1 MRRTFPWGL
10 VGLLAAYVL
19 LASPVFFF
27 TPLALLLLLTVP
39 RSGREWLWLAVS
51 AVLAVLWSLSN
62 ISAGLASGVTAA
74 AGVIAAGIFVALGL
88 GTSWSLFRRA
98 MTAAGL
104 GLASVALWA
113 FALGQSWAKVQASFA
128 EGLRQA
134 FSQQADALAGRG
146 FEASAVAQFRAMGE
160 STAQLAPYF
169 AAFLVVGALAGL
181 TLAARWHA
189 WLSGR
194 SLGAAAGPFRR
205 FRFSDQAVWLLVLG
219 LAFWLLPLQGG
230 YLLGAPV
237 RIWSANLAMVMGAC
251 YVVRGLAVYRSAAV
265 RVPRRVN
272 VVLALVSALF
282 WPVASTGLAL
292 LGLSDS
298 WIDFRRRFGVPQ
310 PEDGTDDRSDSAR

>member
-1 MRRTFPWGL
+1 
-10 VGLLAAYVL
+10 VL
-19 LASPVFFF
+19 LAPPVFFF
-27 TPLALLLLLTVP
+27 APLALLLFLTAP

-51 AVLAVLWSLSN
+51 AVLALLWSLSGV
-62 ISAGLASGVTAA
+62 ATLASGVIAA
-74 AGVIAAGIFVALGL
+74 AGVIAAGIFIALAL
-88 GTSWSLFRRA
+88 GTSWRLFHRA

-104 GLASVALWA
+104 SLASVALWT
-113 FALGQSWAKVQASFA
+113 FALGQSWADVQASFA
-128 EGLRQA
+128 RGLRQI
-134 FSQQADALAGRG
+134 FSQQADVLSSRG
-146 FEASAVAQFRAMGE
+146 FEASTVAQLRAMGE

-169 AAFLVVGALAGL
+169 AAFLVLAALAGL
-181 TLAARWHA
+181 TLAARWHG

-194 SLGAAAGPFRR
+194 SLGTAPAPFRS
-205 FRFSDQAVWLLVLG
+205 FRFSDQAIWLLVLG
-219 LAFWLLPLQGG
+219 LALWLVPLESG

-237 RIWSANLAMVMGAC
+237 RIWAANLAVVMGAC
-251 YVVRGLAVYRSAAV
+251 YVLRGLAVYRSAAA

-298 WIDFRRRFGVPQ
+298 WIDFRRRFGMPQ